1 MKLLLHICCAPCSIA
16 CIQSLRAE
24 GIEPTGYWYN
34 PNIHPYSEYRA
45 RRDTLIE
52 YAQTIGL
59 ALRMDDDYGLR
70 PFTRAVAE
78 NIADRCLTCYAA
90 RMRQTARYAAE
101 HGFTHF
107 SSTLFISPYQQHE
120 LLRAAAEQAAEEF
133 GVCFLY
139 RDFRP
144 VFRSGQ
150 EEARALD
157 LYMQKYCGCVF
168 SEEERYS
175 KRFRKK
181 PVKSGAKEPA
191 PENPPLEG
199 SQAEAEALRREAM
212 PELKAAG
219 ERFEAARAADAQ
231 PPVQAEPPRQAQ
243 AAPNALKQEEL
254 RTEVAILTELTERA
268 LWEVRNVLRCT
279 ADSGLWEKRY
289 GGAPAWRHVYHML
302 HSLDQ
307 WFINPTHYQEPAIHT
322 EGLNDLDLA
331 LDIPA
336 LSPAVLD
343 AYLAQIADKTRAALC
358 DLSGAELTTRP
369 EGSPYE
375 RLALMVGQMRHL
387 HTHMGMLMGFII
399 AERGEWPM
407 VLGMKAAMP
416 AEDDGKPRY
425 Y

>member
-34 PNIHPYSEYRA
+34 PNIHPFAEYRE
-45 RRDTLIE
+45 RRDTLTE
-52 YAQTIGL
+52 YAKTIGL
-59 ALRMDDDYGLR
+59 ALEMDDDYGLR

-78 NIADRCLTCYAA
+78 DIANRCLTCYAA

-107 SSTLFISPYQQHE
+107 TSTLFISPYQQHE

-133 GVCFLY
+133 GVSFLY

-157 LYMQKYCGCVF
+157 LYMQKYCGCVY

-181 PVKSGAKEPA
+181 PTKGGVKETA
-191 PENPPLEG
+191 PHSAPVETI
-199 SQAEAEALRREAM
+199 EAETLRRVAM
-212 PELKAAG
+212 PMLKAAG
-219 ERFEAARAADAQ
+219 VRFEAARVADTE
-231 PPVQAEPPRQAQ
+231 PSVQTPATLNVLIEEEP
-243 AAPNALKQEEL
+243 

-279 ADSGLWEKRY
+279 ADSGLWEKPY
-289 GGAPAWRHVYHML
+289 GGAPVWRHVYHML

-307 WFINPTHYQEPAIHT
+307 WFINPLGYQEPAIHG
-322 EGLNDLDLA
+322 ESLNDLDLE
-331 LDIPA
+331 LDVPP
-336 LSPAVLD
+336 LSPTVLE
-343 AYLAQIADKTRAALC
+343 AYLAQIADKTRAYLR
-358 DLSGAELTTRP
+358 DLSDAELTARP
-369 EGSPYE
+369 EGIPYE

-407 VLGMKAAMP
+407 VLGMKTALPM
-416 AEDDGKPRY
+416 EDDGKPRY